1 MNLLEEQIKLE
12 QESIDYG
19 VDHYRSQVQEAKNTQ
34 RESTTLQWYHTDET
48 QCGQGG
54 KQDR

>member
-34 RESTTLQWYHTDET
+34 RESTTLKSLLSRVKEADT
-48 QCGQGG
+48 QRQ
-54 KQDR
+54 Q